1 MSRRRTELLLGS
13 LAHSDVP
20 DAGKAERL
28 LLLVAHPD
36 DETIGASAVLGRWPG
51 AMVVYLTD
59 GAPRDP
65 QFRSPYVSG
74 SRELYACVRA
84 EEAASALALV
94 NISPERIVFLS
105 GVDQEA
111 IFHVRQI
118 VEEWVPIVREF
129 KPSVIITH
137 AYEGGHP
144 DHDTAAQ
151 VARVGAQIA
160 ARQTDSHPDLVE
172 MTGYYAFEGKR
183 MTGQFLNAPPLATSH
198 IEAGVQLKMSIE
210 ERKRKARMLGCYV
223 SQWHVLSDFPLE
235 PEKLRPAPLYD
246 FTRPPHEGPLWYE
259 TLRWPV
265 TGALWRELAA
275 QVLAELS
282 ELTCP

>member
-20 DAGKAERL
+20 DARQAERL

-36 DETIGASAVLGRWPG
+36 DETLGASAVLGRWPG

-84 EEAASALALV
+84 EEAASALAHV
-94 NISPERIVFLS
+94 NISSERIVFLS

-144 DHDTAAQ
+144 DHDTAAL

-183 MTGQFLNAPPLATSH
+183 MTGQFLSPPRLAASH
-198 IEAGVQLKMSIE
+198 IETGVQLKMSIE

-235 PEKLRPAPLYD
+235 PEKLRPAPFYD

-259 TLRWPV
+259 TLGWPI